1 MELQQVYIKTAKGQE
16 EIQKRV
22 YRLPTALRRLL
33 IMVDGR
39 STAAEMIERLK
50 SMGDIAPALAELEA
64 GGFIAS
70 ASLYQQSAP
79 ANAAPA
85 PTASASTPAPA
96 PASPPAASDHP
107 KSERLLMQNIW
118 ESDDWTHAPATP
130 AAGSAG
136 SAYPRFN
143 LDKAKSFIRATLLA
157 AMGPSAERRINRV
170 EAATSVEELRLE
182 LDAIREM
189 LPQVLSNRRAEQ
201 TWKQL
206 EPILLPF
213 SPQQFEEQIA
223 ATARSAAAQPT
234 FNMDKA
240 KGVIRFTLLGA
251 MGPTAGRRIERV
263 EAVTTVEA
271 LRAELEAIHEMLPKV
286 LSKRE
291 AEQVWKQLEP
301 IILSITLPP
310 L

>member
-22 YRLPTALRRLL
+22 YRLPATLRRLL

-39 STAAEMIERLK
+39 STAAELIERLK

-64 GGFIAS
+64 GGFIALPSQRQPS
-70 ASLYQQSAP
+70 ASAP
-79 ANAAPA
+79 A
-85 PTASASTPAPA
+85 ASAPA
-96 PASPPAASDHP
+96 PAQPPASDHP

-118 ESDDWTHAPATP
+118 ESDDWVNAPAPPTATAP
-130 AAGSAG
+130 GAI
-136 SAYPRFN
+136 YPRFN

-182 LDAIREM
+182 LDAIREI
-189 LPQVLSNRRAEQ
+189 LPQVLTPRRAEQ

-213 SPQQFEEQIA
+213 SPQQFEEQAA
-223 ATARSAAAQPT
+223 ATAQAAAAQPV
-234 FNMDKA
+234 FNMSKA
-240 KGVIRFTLLGA
+240 KGLIRFTLLGA

-263 EAVTTVEA
+263 EAVTTVEG

-301 IILSITLPP
+301 IIFSIALPP
-310 L
+310 G